1 MNKATETLSEA
12 CLFEE
17 NATLKRLLQHC
28 LQRIVEE
35 EAVGKVFH
43 DFNNI
48 LSSSMGYSSL
58 ALGLA
63 KNSGDE
69 KLSRYL
75 DNIERAGI
83 RARDLVRERLVARQE
98 LRNSQVVSW
107 SALQRIIALPLSSA
121 HAAADVY
128 ASEDQLVC
136 AFQLLVRRIAADAAC
151 DDSDVAL
158 QINDEPHCEG
168 CGSELRGRQ
177 VRLEWHLAEKASG
190 EKNPHYQQDIALSS
204 AIICSTGGHFCDSLV
219 QDKQFVVYL
228 RAVVPESPMNANNS

>member
-1 MNKATETLSEA
+1 MNKTTEALNAER
-12 CLFEE
+12 LLEE

-35 EAVGKVFH
+35 EAIGKVFH

-63 KNSGDE
+63 KNTGDE

-83 RARDLVRERLVARQE
+83 RARDLVRERLIARQE
-98 LRNSQVVSW
+98 LRNSQLVSW
-107 SALQRIIALPLSSA
+107 SALQRIIALPLSCA
-121 HAAADVY
+121 HSAADVY

-136 AFQLLVRRIAADAAC
+136 AFQLLAQCGVADN
-151 DDSDVAL
+151 DGDVAL

-177 VRLEWHLAEKASG
+177 LRLEWHMPEKAKG
-190 EKNPHYQQDIALSS
+190 ERSLKYQQDISLCS
-204 AIICSTGGHFCDSLV
+204 AIICSTGGHFCESLV